1 MELKELTASEQEL
14 FIKRVKE
21 TIRDGY
27 TFGGVFFMDSS
38 PMEERED
45 PLLYLASM
53 EDIPF

>member
-1 MELKELTASEQEL
+1 MEELNASEQKL
-14 FIKRVKE
+14 FIKKVKE

-38 PMEERED
+38 PMEEGED